1 MKILDKILE
10 FKRTPY
16 IIAGVIFLSS
26 LVVLSC
32 FKSAETQLTTLNYAA
47 SLSRAMSKSSDD
59 LTNYARYFVTT
70 KNEQWRTEF
79 NNVLKVRN
87 GETPDEKGIVK
98 SFKDRVKEVPFLQ
111 SELDKLLK
119 AEQLSNN
126 LAKLEVEAFAW
137 IDKGKPETNYDIQN
151 HHYTA
156 AQMAMFGDDYK
167 KYKKEIVA
175 TTDEF
180 YTSVVNR
187 LQSEYLSYMSA
198 AWTMI
203 IVINLSL
210 ILLVMVIKHKDIAVA
225 PKRTVRKKPAAKKV
239 VRQVNKKPATKKV
252 VRQVNKVIK

>member
-16 IIAGVIFLSS
+16 IIAGIIFLSS
-26 LVVLSC
+26 LAVLSC
-32 FKSAETQLTTLNYAA
+32 FKSAETQLATLNHAA
-47 SLSRAMSKSSDD
+47 SLSRAMAKSSDD

-70 KNEQWRTEF
+70 KDEQWRSEF
-79 NNVLKVRN
+79 NNTLKIRN
-87 GETPDEKGIVK
+87 GEVSDEAGITK

-137 IDKGKPETNYDIQN
+137 VDKGKSETNYDLQT
-151 HHYTA
+151 HHHTA
-156 AQMAMFGDDYK
+156 AQMLMFGDDYK
-167 KYKKEIVA
+167 KYKKEIIS

-180 YTSVVNR
+180 YASVVNR
-187 LQSEYLSYMSA
+187 LQSQYLFYMTT

-210 ILLVMVIKHKDIAVA
+210 ILLVMVINHKDITVA
-225 PKRTVRKKPAAKKV
+225 PKRIVRKKPAPKKV
-239 VRQVNKKPATKKV
+239 VRQVNKTSK
-252 VRQVNKVIK
+252 

>member
-1 MKILDKILE
+1 MKILNVILE

-26 LVVLSC
+26 LAVLSC
-32 FKSAETQLTTLNYAA
+32 FKSAETQLNILNQAS
-47 SLSRAMSKSSDD
+47 SLSRTMAKSSDD

-70 KNEQWRTEF
+70 KNEQWRTNF
-79 NNVLKVRN
+79 NDVLKVRN
-87 GETPDEKGIVK
+87 GDMADDKGITK
-98 SFKDRVKEVPFLQ
+98 SFKDRVKEVSFSQ

-137 IDKGKPETNYDIQN
+137 IDKGKSESNYDLQT
-151 HHYTA
+151 HHHTA

-167 KYKKEIVA
+167 KYKKEILN

-180 YTSVVNR
+180 YLMVVSR
-187 LQSEYLSYMSA
+187 LQSEYLFYMTA

-203 IVINLSL
+203 IIINLSL
-210 ILLVMVIKHKDIAVA
+210 LLLVMVIAHKEVLVKKPIRRTRAVA
-225 PKRTVRKKPAAKKV
+225 KKKPVKRNTV
-239 VRQVNKKPATKKV
+239 ERT
-252 VRQVNKVIK
+252 

>member
-16 IIAGVIFLSS
+16 VIAGVIFLSS

-32 FKSAETQLTTLNYAA
+32 FKSAETQLTTLNHAA
-47 SLSRAMSKSSDD
+47 SLSRTMSKSSDD

-79 NNVLKVRN
+79 NNVLKIRK
-87 GETPDEKGIVK
+87 GEIADDKGITK

-119 AEQLSNN
+119 AEELSNN

-137 IDKGKPETNYDIQN
+137 IDKGKPEINFEVQM
-151 HHYTA
+151 HHYME
-156 AQMAMFGDDYK
+156 AQMLMFGDDYK
-167 KYKKEIVA
+167 KYKKEIVD

-180 YTSVVNR
+180 YTMVVNR
-187 LQSEYLSYMSA
+187 LQSQYLFYMTA
-198 AWTMI
+198 AWVMI

-210 ILLVMVIKHKDIAVA
+210 ILLVMVIKHKEIVDKK
-225 PKRTVRKKPAAKKV
+225 PTRTVAKKIPVRKPAIK
-239 VRQVNKKPATKKV
+239 
-252 VRQVNKVIK
+252 KVIKEINK

>member
-1 MKILDKILE
+1 MKILNVILE

-26 LVVLSC
+26 LAVLSC
-32 FKSAETQLTTLNYAA
+32 FKSAETQLNILNQAS
-47 SLSRAMSKSSDD
+47 SLSRTMAKSSDD

-70 KNEQWRTEF
+70 KNEQWRTDF

-87 GETPDEKGIVK
+87 GDIADDKGITK
-98 SFKDRVKEVPFLQ
+98 SFKDRVKEVSFSQ

-137 IDKGKPETNYDIQN
+137 VDKGKLETNFDIQT
-151 HHYTA
+151 HHHTA

-167 KYKKEIVA
+167 KYKKEILN

-180 YTSVVNR
+180 YLMVVSR
-187 LQSEYLSYMSA
+187 LQSEYEFYMKA
-198 AWTMI
+198 AWVLIT
-203 IVINLSL
+203 VINLSL
-210 ILLVMVIKHKDIAVA
+210 LLLVLAIAHKELLIKKPIRRTRAVA
-225 PKRTVRKKPAAKKV
+225 KKKPVKRNTV
-239 VRQVNKKPATKKV
+239 ERP
-252 VRQVNKVIK
+252 

>member
-1 MKILDKILE
+1 MKILNTILE

-32 FKSAETQLTTLNYAA
+32 FKNAETQLNILNQAA
-47 SLSRAMSKSSDD
+47 SLSRTMAKSSDD

-70 KNEQWRTEF
+70 RNEHWRTEF

-87 GETPDEKGIVK
+87 GEISDTNGIVK
-98 SFKDRVKEVPFLQ
+98 SFKDRVKEVPFTQ

-126 LAKLEVEAFAW
+126 LAKLEVDAFAW
-137 IDKGKPETNYDIQN
+137 IDKGILESKFEIQL
-151 HHYTA
+151 HHYTE
-156 AQMAMFGDDYK
+156 AQMLMFGDDYK
-167 KYKKEIVA
+167 KYKKEIIN

-180 YTSVVNR
+180 YAMVVNR
-187 LQSEYLSYMSA
+187 LQSEYLFYMST

-203 IVINLSL
+203 IIINLSL
-210 ILLVMVIKHKDIAVA
+210 ILLVMVIKHKEIVNKK
-225 PKRTVRKKPAAKKV
+225 PIRTVRKKIPVKRPAVKKT
-239 VRQVNKKPATKKV
+239 RSLK
-252 VRQVNKVIK
+252 